1 LLACLCNLLA
11 LPNDHFLQFVVCKL
25 TRHALDREL
34 LRHGRGNNSQV
45 QARVFVSHN
54 RDDAAAMLR
63 EVLAQRSEKISAELI
78 ARSFFLP
85 ARKSPN
91 VNEPLVFGIERYG
104 KQLYSKRA

>member
-1 LLACLCNLLA
+1 
-11 LPNDHFLQFVVCKL
+11 
-25 TRHALDREL
+25 
-34 LRHGRGNNSQV
+34 
-45 QARVFVSHN
+45 VSHN

-104 KQLYSKRA
+104 KVILKASIIGIRAKSIYL